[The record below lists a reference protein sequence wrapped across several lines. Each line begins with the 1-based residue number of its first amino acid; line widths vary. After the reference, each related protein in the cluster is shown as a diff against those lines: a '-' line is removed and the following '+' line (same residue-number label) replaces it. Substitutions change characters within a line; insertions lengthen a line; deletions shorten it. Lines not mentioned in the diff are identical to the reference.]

1 MNSNPHETD
10 PESLT
15 LAPVTQPVAATSF
28 FARHA
33 FPILFLGLLG
43 AAFSPIIVRLSE
55 VGPIATA
62 VNRMALPLPLFF
74 ALLWLRPQ
82 DRIPMKT
89 RTGLHDFWL
98 VVLSGAFFAADLTL
112 WFSSVMMTSVAN
124 ASMLSNMTPVFVVL
138 GGWLLFKY
146 RPGPLLIVGMIVAL
160 LGSGVMML
168 ESLELSGRSVAGDFL
183 AMGASVF
190 FAGYVLTLSR
200 VRKRVSIMATMAIGG
215 LAATLILV
223 ILAVLFE
230 DQIWP
235 STLDGWLTAASMVVF
250 VQIGGQMLIAM
261 SLAYVP
267 AGLVATMFLVSP
279 IISALVAWPL
289 FNESITL
296 IQVAGAAVLLAG
308 LELSRRGTAKKE

>member
-124 ASMLSNMTPVFVVL
+124 ASMLSNMGTSTHWPRPLCSRSSNAILMCVAKTCPQNLSAMTV
-138 GGWLLFKY
+138 GKY
-146 RPGPLLIVGMIVAL
+146 
-160 LGSGVMML
+160 LGSPYASIL
-168 ESLELSGRSVAGDFL
+168 IPAIPLS
-183 AMGASVF
+183 
-190 FAGYVLTLSR
+190 
-200 VRKRVSIMATMAIGG
+200 
-215 LAATLILV
+215 
-223 ILAVLFE
+223 
-230 DQIWP
+230 P
-235 STLDGWLTAASMVVF
+235 
-250 VQIGGQMLIAM
+250 
-261 SLAYVP
+261 
-267 AGLVATMFLVSP
+267 
-279 IISALVAWPL
+279 
-289 FNESITL
+289 
-296 IQVAGAAVLLAG
+296 
-308 LELSRRGTAKKE
+308 